1 MMPNGLISLLAAM
14 GVILAVGLLGVLLQ
28 RGRVQWG
35 WLAGAMVI
43 VVVHDALLTGAWGWL
58 PLPGI
63 GDQWNWSGKI
73 AAAVAML
80 AVAALPGLGLRR
92 SGLTLVQNR
101 DGVVGALVA
110 CGLLMALFIGLAVA
124 FPGEGGDAESF
135 AFQLTMPGVEEEIF
149 YRGVLLLMLNEAFGR
164 PVRVLGAPM
173 GWAAVLTSLAF
184 GLDHALAWSGEGFR
198 FDAMAMALTGG
209 PALILVWLR
218 EKTGS
223 VLLPILMHNF
233 ANVAPMLL

>member
-1 MMPNGLISLLAAM
+1 MPNGLMSLLAVTA
-14 GVILAVGLLGVLLQ
+14 VFLAVAVAGVVLQ
-28 RGRVQWG
+28 KGRVHWG
-35 WLAGAMVI
+35 WLAGAVLLI
-43 VVVHDALLTGAWGWL
+43 AIHDALLTGAWGLL

-63 GDQWNWSGKI
+63 GDRWNWSGKI

-80 AVAALPGLGLRR
+80 AVSALPALGLRR
-92 SGLTLVQNR
+92 SGLTLAQSR
-101 DGVVGALVA
+101 EGLTGALIA
-110 CGLLMALFIGLAVA
+110 CGLLVAVFLGLAVA
-124 FPGEGGDAESF
+124 FPGEGGDAETF
-135 AFQLTMPGVEEEIF
+135 AFQLTMPGIEEEIF

-164 PVRVLGAPM
+164 PVVVLGAPM

-184 GLDHALAWSGEGFR
+184 GLDHALGYGAEGFS
-198 FDAMAMALTGG
+198 FEPLALALTGG

-223 VLLPILMHNF
+223 ILLPVLMHNF